1 MAPKVI
7 KQAKTVMT
15 SATKSKK
22 PKTKTNKLPNITD
35 TNGGGSFLWV
45 LLGSDES
52 WSGGFSWD
60 LVCCFG
66 EFRFS
71 CWK

>member
-7 KQAKTVMT
+7 KKAKTVMK

-35 TNGGGSFLWV
+35 TNGGGSFPWV
-45 LLGSDES
+45 LES
-52 WSGGFSWD
+52 HGGFWWV
-60 LVCCFG
+60 LVGSGVLF
-66 EFRFS
+66 
-71 CWK
+71 W